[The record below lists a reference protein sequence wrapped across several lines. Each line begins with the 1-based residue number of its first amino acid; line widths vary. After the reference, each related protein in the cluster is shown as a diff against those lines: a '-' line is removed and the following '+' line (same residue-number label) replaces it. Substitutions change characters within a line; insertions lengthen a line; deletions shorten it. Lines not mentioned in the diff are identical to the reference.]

1 MPLSGR
7 GVLWVSM
14 SVLEGK
20 DVFAILTTGFGNSTC
35 FLRPS
40 AERFSFWLCPLVA
53 IMVDQVKDAVRR
65 GLLPQTKLSAIEG
78 CYQLVFIGPEM
89 LLSKGWKN
97 VLVLLHTE
105 CFQTKLVADLLF
117 YLILFKD
124 IIVVIWNVWYSALCG
139 LA

>member
-1 MPLSGR
+1 ML
-7 GVLWVSM
+7 
-14 SVLEGK
+14 LEG
-20 DVFAILTTGFGNSTC
+20 VC
-35 FLRPS
+35 
-40 AERFSFWLCPLVA
+40 
-53 IMVDQVKDAVRR
+53 
-65 GLLPQTKLSAIEG
+65 LLAACISCDTVPQTRISAIEG
-78 CYQLVFIGPEM
+78 CYQLVFSGPEM

-124 IIVVIWNVWYSALCG
+124 IIVVIWNVWYSALCS